1 MDQIIESISEI
12 ENDSVKIMEEANAK
26 KSKIF
31 AQIKLE
37 TKAYDTELEI
47 RTAARI
53 EELKLRMEKDMEKQ
67 LAHQQTL
74 AAEYL
79 KNLEQHYES
88 RRSFYV
94 NQLFK
99 EMTGV

>member
-26 KSKIF
+26 KSEIF

-37 TKAYDTELEI
+37 TENYDTELEI
-47 RTAARI
+47 KTAARI
-53 EELKLRMEKDMEKQ
+53 EELKLRMEKDMKKQ

-74 AAEYL
+74 AAENL
-79 KNLEQHYES
+79 ENLEQHYES
-88 RRSFYV
+88 QRSFYV
-94 NQLFK
+94 NQLFR